1 MHNVRLFRILLIL
14 GLGVICGVLLLLTKE
29 WAYSPSA
36 DLGNVPQTVHKPKSA
51 KKIKTHSDPDH
62 PLAFGV
68 GKFCTV
74 QFKRNA
80 LGGGADLPVSPLTNV
95 INGAE
100 VSCGGMILSVTQDGL
115 LLEMDGS
122 RHLWIPMDSI
132 LLVDVQE

>member
-1 MHNVRLFRILLIL
+1 MIIRIALVIAFGLLCGG
-14 GLGVICGVLLLLTKE
+14 GLLCLKMCVSSPHSNPKETSTKRAE
-29 WAYSPSA
+29 QEPRKEFV
-36 DLGNVPQTVHKPKSA
+36 G
-51 KKIKTHSDPDH
+51 HSDPDH

-80 LGGGADLPVSPLTNV
+80 LGGGAALPVSPLTNV
-95 INGAE
+95 SNGAE
-100 VSCGGMILSVTQDGL
+100 VSCGGKILSVTREGL

-132 LLVDVQE
+132 LLVDLPE